1 VAGIVRNASGVT
13 LIELLVVVAIMMTV
27 LSLVGGTTL
36 RSVNKVK
43 GQTELI
49 SLLNIM
55 KQASAKAFSSSTE
68 IIVQLSGNAVSI
80 QNPSSPRT
88 SRTFKH
94 LSFEKRQIVFN
105 RNGFIGID
113 GIFRFNNDRIAE
125 KELSIIQLISGK
137 PKMLKQAKSRF
148 Q

>member
-1 VAGIVRNASGVT
+1 MAGIVRNASGVT

-55 KQASAKAFSSSTE
+55 KQASAKAFPRAQRLLSNFLAMQFPFRILPHHAPQGRLNTCPLKSGKLFLIEMALRISLVFRYCSTE
-68 IIVQLSGNAVSI
+68 SVRRSI
-80 QNPSSPRT
+80 
-88 SRTFKH
+88 
-94 LSFEKRQIVFN
+94 
-105 RNGFIGID
+105 
-113 GIFRFNNDRIAE
+113 
-125 KELSIIQLISGK
+125 
-137 PKMLKQAKSRF
+137 
-148 Q
+148 

>member
-1 VAGIVRNASGVT
+1 MAGIVRNASGVT

-27 LSLVGGTTL
+27 LSLVGGNTL

-55 KQASAKAFSSSTE
+55 KQASAQAFSSSTK

-125 KELSIIQLISGK
+125 KELSIIQFISGK
-137 PKMLKQAKSRF
+137 PKMLKQAKNRF